1 MSRNLIRMLMAA
13 VVLNSPVVAATMMWP
28 DTANSTGSQVSI
40 GRGYFDYVFAAV
52 TIPAHRN
59 LAPANMTMVDFD
71 RAFTSVSAPRR
82 EDTPPNRERLRN
94 IGWKRI
100 LTPN

>member
-13 VVLNSPVVAATMMWP
+13 VVLNAMVVASTMVWAEIGKSKG
-28 DTANSTGSQVSI
+28 DRVVGSKTN
-40 GRGYFDYVFAAV
+40 FDYVFAAV
-52 TIPAHRN
+52 TTTPPRN
-59 LAPANMTMVDFD
+59 DAPVSTSVVDFD
-71 RAFTSVSAPRR
+71 QTFASVSVRRR

-100 LTPN
+100 LGPR